1 MTIEVQLNAASWVLI
16 SNAAAGFMEN
26 QTGNVALIRV
36 EDTPP
41 ANNDTMGHQLKN
53 EDGWGWSRATAKN
66 IYARLLV
73 GQGLM
78 IVTEG

>member
-1 MTIEVQLNAASWVLI
+1 MTIAVQLNTTSWVLV
-16 SNAAAGFMEN
+16 SSAAAGFMEN

-41 ANNDTMGHQLKN
+41 ANTDSMGHQLKN
-53 EDGWGWSRATAKN
+53 EDGLGWSRATAKN

-73 GQGLM
+73 GQGSM